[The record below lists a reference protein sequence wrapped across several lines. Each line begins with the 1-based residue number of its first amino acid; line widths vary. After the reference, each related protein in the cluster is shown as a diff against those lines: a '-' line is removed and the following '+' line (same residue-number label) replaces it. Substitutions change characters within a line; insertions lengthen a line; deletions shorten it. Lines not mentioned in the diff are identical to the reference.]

1 MGVLETPQEGGTLH
15 RRINTPTRGIGEETG
30 EGLMKGAVSRG
41 KPIWDAMISPE
52 GVQIPPNGVDGVRKL
67 IALIERYRADI
78 KAGKPLADLLRRLVA
93 DIAFEAELK
102 RLYPDPNEL
111 QARWAAVEEVV
122 NALAAYEKTNKKATL
137 GGFLDEGLEQLGLAL
152 PSEVLAVPPAPCG
165 H

>member
-1 MGVLETPQEGGTLH
+1 
-15 RRINTPTRGIGEETG
+15 
-30 EGLMKGAVSRG
+30 MKEPSAAG
-41 KPIWDAMISPE
+41 KPIWTLIDFARRSA
-52 GVQIPPNGVDGVRKL
+52 DTATASTGVRKL

-137 GGFLDEGLEQLGLAL
+137 GGF
-152 PSEVLAVPPAPCG
+152 STS
-165 H
+165 